1 MTMYSPIAKS
11 ASLIGDPTRTA
22 ILMALIEGKA
32 LTAGELARV
41 AGVSPQ
47 TASAHLKKLTE
58 GELIRSE
65 DQGRHRYYTLAGPEV
80 ARAIEA
86 IAAVSPPPQVR
97 SLRQSN
103 HSKALGRAR
112 TCYDHLAGE
121 LGVAITEALLRM
133 EYLREREGGYRV
145 TDRGRDWLHRF
156 GIRSLSPKANLDEVP
171 HHIDWTV
178 RKHHLAGP
186 LAVALMKRLFELG
199 WIEKGLVPRS
209 VRLTDRGRT
218 AFCVEFELDPSLWD

>member
-1 MTMYSPIAKS
+1 MTMFSPISRS

-22 ILMALIEGKA
+22 ILVALIDGRA
-32 LTAGELARV
+32 LTAGELARM

-58 GELIRSE
+58 GALIRSE
-65 DQGRHRYYTLAGPEV
+65 EQGRHRYYTLAGPEV

-103 HSKALGRAR
+103 HSKALERAR

-121 LGVAITEALLRM
+121 LGVALTEAMLRM
-133 EYLREREGGYRV
+133 EYLCEREGGYRV
-145 TDRGRDWLHRF
+145 TDRGKIWLQRF
-156 GIRSLSPKANLDEVP
+156 GIRSLPPKANLDEVP

-178 RKHHLAGP
+178 RKYHLAGP
-186 LAVALMKRLFELG
+186 LAVVMMRRLFELE

-218 AFCVEFELDPSLWD
+218 AFREEFGLDPTLWA